1 MLVKT
6 LKLTGV
12 KPALYCFILNKEKSK
27 EASKMKKSDLP
38 VERIIPKEDWPNI
51 LKVVCLQSVSL
62 FILVAVNLLNE

>member
-1 MLVKT
+1 
-6 LKLTGV
+6 
-12 KPALYCFILNKEKSK
+12 
-27 EASKMKKSDLP
+27 MKKSDLP